1 MTRRSLS
8 PPRPPSPAMR
18 TGLIA
23 GGAASFLSTLVLL
36 WRGERDVGSC
46 SAPTNATSHWLWR
59 DEAFGVHVPTWRHTA
74 TGYVIHHG
82 TATLWAVLYAWLHG
96 NRRRAR
102 SVPAALAGA
111 AVASA
116 VACTVDYT
124 LTPKRFTPGFEHHL
138 SKSSMVLVYAGF
150 ALGLAAG
157 CLAANRG
164 RR

>member
-1 MTRRSLS
+1 
-8 PPRPPSPAMR
+8 MR

-23 GGAASFLSTLVLL
+23 GASASLVSTLVLL
-36 WRGERDVGSC
+36 WRGRREVGSGT
-46 SAPTNATSHWLWR
+46 APTNATSHWLWR
-59 DEAFGVHVPTWRHTA
+59 DEAFGVHVPSWRHTA
-74 TGYVIHHG
+74 TGYAIHHG
-82 TATLWAVLYAWLHG
+82 TATFWAVLYAWLHG
-96 NRRRAR
+96 NRPAAR
-102 SVPAALAGA
+102 SLPAALTGA

-138 SKSSMVLVYAGF
+138 SKTSMALVYAGF

>member
-1 MTRRSLS
+1 
-8 PPRPPSPAMR
+8 MR

-23 GGAASFLSTLVLL
+23 GGAASLVSTLVLV
-36 WRGERDVGSC
+36 WRVQREVGSY

-74 TGYVIHHG
+74 IGYAIHHG
-82 TATLWAVLYAWLHG
+82 TATFWAVLYAWLHG
-96 NRRRAR
+96 NRPAAR
-102 SVPAALAGA
+102 TLPAALTGA

-124 LTPKRFTPGFEHHL
+124 LTPKRLTPGFEHHL
-138 SKSSMVLVYAGF
+138 SKTSMALVYAGF

>member
-1 MTRRSLS
+1 
-8 PPRPPSPAMR
+8 MR

-23 GGAASFLSTLVLL
+23 GGAASLVSTLVLV
-36 WRGERDVGSC
+36 WRGQREVGSY

-59 DEAFGVHVPTWRHTA
+59 EEAFGVHVPTWRHTA
-74 TGYVIHHG
+74 IGYAIHHG
-82 TATLWAVLYAWLHG
+82 TATFWAVLYAWLHG
-96 NRRRAR
+96 NRPAAR
-102 SVPAALAGA
+102 TLPAALTNA

-124 LTPKRFTPGFEHHL
+124 LTPKRLTPGFEHHL
-138 SKSSMVLVYAGF
+138 SKTSMALVYAGF